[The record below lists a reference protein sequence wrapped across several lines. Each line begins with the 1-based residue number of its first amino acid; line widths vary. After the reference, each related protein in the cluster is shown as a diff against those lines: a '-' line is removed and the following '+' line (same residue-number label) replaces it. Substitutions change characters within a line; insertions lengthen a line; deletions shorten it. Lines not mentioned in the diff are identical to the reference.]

1 VNPDERHFDDKVYVM
16 IDYENIELKIFFSIL
31 KNIIW
36 QHLEEIKNQFLIDQI
51 LNHFLLM
58 EIEIK

>member
-1 VNPDERHFDDKVYVM
+1 MNPDERHFDDKVYVM

>member
-1 VNPDERHFDDKVYVM
+1 M